1 LRLPL
6 STTRGTA
13 KSSTL
18 KAKCAAR
25 ETMEIALE
33 AAETGQL
40 VLSTVHTIDA
50 SRTVERI
57 IGVFPLSDQQ
67 AIRTRVGK
75 AFRFIISQRLLPRKD
90 AQGGI
95 AAIEVL
101 QSTMRT
107 RDYVEKGEGERK
119 TLLDVMHDG
128 DTEEMLHLDGEIAW
142 VIRPIAICGS
152 RLRILLRIRK
162 AQAVPLRSK
171 SSGSTLWETEAQKK
185 NLHPPALA
193 IYLVSALS

>member
-1 LRLPL
+1 MRRPL
-6 STTRGTA
+6 NDGDCSRSRRNRAAGAFDRAHHRCLENGRTHHRSFSSERPAGYPHTRWKGF
-13 KSSTL
+13 SL
-18 KAKCAAR
+18 YP
-25 ETMEIALE
+25 
-33 AAETGQL
+33 
-40 VLSTVHTIDA
+40 
-50 SRTVERI
+50 
-57 IGVFPLSDQQ
+57 FP
-67 AIRTRVGK
+67 AP
-75 AFRFIISQRLLPRKD
+75 LPRKD

-95 AAIEVL
+95 DAIEVL

-119 TLLDVMHDG
+119 TILDVMHDG
-128 DTEEMLHLDGEIAW
+128 DTEEMLHLDGEIGW

-162 AQAVPLRSK
+162 VQAVPLRSK

>member
-1 LRLPL
+1 
-6 STTRGTA
+6 
-13 KSSTL
+13 
-18 KAKCAAR
+18 
-25 ETMEIALE
+25 MEIALE
-33 AAETGQL
+33 AAETGHL

-75 AFRFIISQRLLPRKD
+75 AFRFIISQRPLPRKD

-162 AQAVPLRSK
+162 VQAVPLRSK
-171 SSGSTLWETEAQKK
+171 SSGSTLWKTEAQKK

>member
-1 LRLPL
+1 
-6 STTRGTA
+6 
-13 KSSTL
+13 
-18 KAKCAAR
+18 
-25 ETMEIALE
+25 M
-33 AAETGQL
+33 
-40 VLSTVHTIDA
+40 LSTVHTIDA
-50 SRTVERI
+50 SKAVECI

-75 AFRFIISQRLLPRKD
+75 AFPFIISQRLLPRKG

-119 TLLDVMHDG
+119 TLLDVMRDG

-171 SSGSTLWETEAQKK
+171 SSGSTLRETEAQKK
-185 NLHPPALA
+185 NRHPPAWA